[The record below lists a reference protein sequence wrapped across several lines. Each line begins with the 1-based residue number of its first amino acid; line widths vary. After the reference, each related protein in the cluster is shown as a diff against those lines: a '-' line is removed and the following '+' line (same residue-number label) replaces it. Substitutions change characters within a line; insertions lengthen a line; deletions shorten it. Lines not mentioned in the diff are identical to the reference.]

1 MLLWLEFFFPGFSS
15 RAGNRANEK
24 KTGSGG
30 KGWRN
35 SLRLSPFALLF
46 EIIKRNVTPNNSA
59 KKMKRFCQ
67 LMSDS
72 WSEFESCVIVSGLT
86 AVHKDELTAW
96 AGAEDCD
103 ITFEAGT
110 RKDETFVVV
119 HQEDTVKLLHT
130 LEEQGYGFLRS
141 EEEHGDESP

>member
-1 MLLWLEFFFPGFSS
+1 MGD
-15 RAGNRANEK
+15 
-24 KTGSGG
+24 T
-30 KGWRN
+30 
-35 SLRLSPFALLF
+35 
-46 EIIKRNVTPNNSA
+46 
-59 KKMKRFCQ
+59 
-67 LMSDS
+67 

-110 RKDETFVVV
+110 REDETFVVV

-130 LEEQGYGFLRS
+130 LEEQGYAFLRS
-141 EEEHGDESP
+141 EEEHGDESPWPACFRIKKTVGFVCDVVFWTARWF